1 MKFLFT
7 ATLATLASLVTATPT
22 PTIEK
27 RASANDACD
36 IGYAST
42 NGG

>member
-1 MKFLFT
+1 MKFFFT
-7 ATLATLASLVTATPT
+7 ATIATLVGLVAATPT
-22 PTIEK
+22 HLVK
-27 RASANDACD
+27 RASPDDTCD

>member
-7 ATLATLASLVTATPT
+7 ATIATLAGFVAATPT
-22 PTIEK
+22 HLVT
-27 RASANDACD
+27 RASAEDKCD